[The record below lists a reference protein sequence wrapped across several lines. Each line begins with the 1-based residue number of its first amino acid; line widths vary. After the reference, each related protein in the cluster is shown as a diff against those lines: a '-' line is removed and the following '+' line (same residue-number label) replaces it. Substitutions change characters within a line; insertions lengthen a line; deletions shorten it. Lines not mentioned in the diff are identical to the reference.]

1 MAAATK
7 ITQEQIDELIRK
19 GKANKGV
26 LTYGDVMNLTNTLE
40 DITPE
45 DVEHIYEVIT
55 RKVWSLLMMT
65 TPPTKIYCLW

>member
-65 TPPTKIYCLW
+65 MPPTKIYCLW

>member
-40 DITPE
+40 DITSE